1 MENYFIKIEFKKKQS
16 MTTEEIFKVKKL
28 ADDAILK
35 AINDFKSITGLDLHI
50 IQSEVNTFC
59 GQAQGY
65 ISKVILS

>member
-1 MENYFIKIEFKKKQS
+1 